1 MLRHRHLGTA
11 TLALGLVVLT
21 DVLRVFLPSVITIFG
36 QAASTPAELLGAFAL
51 GWFVLALAAP
61 PLVRLVGGH
70 VVGVVAVALL
80 GVARLALTA
89 GPGGYAQLWL
99 AGAGLLAGLVW
110 LAATAA
116 RGERAVPGLALG
128 LAAAALGHVLVGTYD
143 LVWRGSWSAWV
154 AGGAMV
160 VALLAGEV
168 LLARRPGTS
177 TPVPHGRAWL
187 LAGPALLLGGMVAL
201 SPAVVGTATS
211 YWFGAAGTAST
222 PLFAFAPLG
231 VTLAVFLLAALT
243 PSRPRARPVWPGL
256 LLAGT
261 LLFGYGPP
269 SLLTVAALLGAAG
282 LGGCLALADGA
293 AVPSARA
300 ATRRG
305 YAAVGGMLVFA
316 VVSVLYYAAYDL
328 GYPNGWLPVLVA
340 VLTGLIAFQGGSRP
354 RPATAP
360 ATEEFVAPA
369 AAPAVEGSTTYGR
382 LPTVPIAVLAAL
394 TAFAA
399 AVIHEPWPVATNRPG
414 PPEQVRVV
422 AYNIRMGFGMDGRF
436 DLPALERAVRG
447 ADVVALSEVDR
458 GWLLNGGHDTLHL
471 LSDRLGLP
479 YVFAPAADALWGD
492 AVLSRWPVDRARTR
506 VLPAVGAPTGAQAL
520 GVTVDFSEGVRLA
533 VVSTHLQPPPGA
545 DPVVQARAVAE
556 FATGYADGLP
566 LVVAGDFNTEPG
578 DPAFAAFTGAGL
590 VDAFAAARPL
600 ATSPADD
607 PRQQIDH
614 VFVSPDL
621 VASDAVATPGTASDH
636 LPVAVTLTLPG
647 GAG

>member
-1 MLRHRHLGTA
+1 MRHRHLGTA

-61 PLVRLVGGH
+61 PLVRLVGSR

-80 GVARLALTA
+80 GAARLALTA
-89 GPGGYAQLWL
+89 GPGGWAQLWL
-99 AGAGLLAGLVW
+99 ASAGLLAGLVW

-143 LVWRGSWSAWV
+143 LVWRGSWAAWV
-154 AGGAMV
+154 AGGATV
-160 VALLAGEV
+160 AALLAGEV
-168 LLARRPGTS
+168 LLARRRGES
-177 TPVPHGRAWL
+177 TPVPHVRAWL
-187 LAGPALLLGGMVAL
+187 LTGPALVLGGMVAL
-201 SPAVVGTATS
+201 SPAVVSTATS
-211 YWFGAAGTAST
+211 FWFGEAGTAST

-231 VTLAVFLLAALT
+231 VAVALLLLAALA
-243 PSRPRARPVWPGL
+243 PPRPRARLVWPAL
-256 LLAGT
+256 LLAGA

-269 SLLTVAALLGAAG
+269 SLLAVAVLLSAAG

-293 AVPSARA
+293 AGPTARA
-300 ATRRG
+300 ASRRG
-305 YAAVGGMLVFA
+305 YAVVGGMLVFA

-328 GYPNGWLPVLVA
+328 GYPNGWLPALVA
-340 VLTGLIAFQGGSRP
+340 VLTGLIALEGRLRP
-354 RPATAP
+354 RPAAP
-360 ATEEFVAPA
+360 ATEESVAPA
-369 AAPAVEGSTTYGR
+369 AVSTARESRAFAR
-382 LPTVPIAVLAAL
+382 LPAVPIAALATL

-399 AVIHEPWPVATNRPG
+399 AVLHEPWPMATNRPG

-436 DLPALERAVRG
+436 DLTALERAVRG
-447 ADVVALSEVDR
+447 ADVVVLSEVDR

-492 AVLSRWPVDRARTR
+492 AVLSRWLVGRARTR

-545 DPVVQARAVAE
+545 DPVVQARAVAD
-556 FATGYADGLP
+556 FATEYADGLP

-578 DPAFAAFTGAGL
+578 DPAFAALTDAGL

-600 ATSPADD
+600 PTSPADD
-607 PRQQIDH
+607 PREQIDH

-621 VASDAVATPGTASDH
+621 VASEAVAMPGTASDH

-647 GAG
+647 GAS